1 MKTLLM
7 ITIAG
12 SIAGSGL
19 AHAANGD
26 LDLTF
31 GNSHGVALS
40 GAVGTTNTLL
50 SRPAVQSDGKIL
62 LCNGIAT
69 GGSSGTDFLVVRYN
83 PNGSLDSSFSF
94 DGRVTIAF
102 DAADGV
108 DQCAAVAVQP
118 DGKIVVAGS
127 TSGASPTSTDFA
139 IARLD
144 SDGTLD
150 TTFGGGTGKT
160 TVGFDLAGGTGN
172 DVATA
177 LALQTDGKIV
187 VAGSAATSTKGT
199 DFAVLRLLADGT
211 RDPAFNLTGKVTI
224 PFDLPTSTSKDD
236 AAAAVAID
244 ANGRI
249 VLAGTANKSGVDDT
263 DFAVARV
270 LSNGQLDA
278 NFNSN
283 GRATIAFDL
292 GLSKSDVLYGM
303 TLQQDGK
310 IVLVGDS
317 DVSPTTTANADM
329 SIARLFP
336 DGSLDSSFGIN
347 GKMLVPFDLTPNGQD
362 IALDVVEQSNRK
374 LLIVGAAVGPSG
386 PNGAAVRLNTDG
398 SFDNGFGTL
407 GKHVY
412 DDFGVTM
419 PNSGLLRGVTISH
432 STIIASGL
440 LNTNLMT
447 STVDGFLVRLQD
459 DLIFANGFE

>member
-12 SIAGSGL
+12 LIAVSGL

-40 GAVGTTNTLL
+40 GAVGTTNTLP
-50 SRPAVQSDGKIL
+50 SQPVVQSDGKIVT
-62 LCNGIAT
+62 CTGFAT

-83 PNGSLDSSFSF
+83 PDGSLDSSFSF

-102 DAADGV
+102 AANGV
-108 DQCAAVAVQP
+108 DQCVAVAVQP
-118 DGKIVVAGS
+118 NGKIAVAGF

-150 TTFGGGTGKT
+150 TTFGAGTGKT

-177 LALQTDGKIV
+177 LALQSDGKIV
-187 VAGSAATSTKGT
+187 VVGSAETSTTGT
-199 DFAVLRLLADGT
+199 DFAVVRLLADGT

-224 PFDLPTSTSKDD
+224 PFDLPTSTSRNDV
-236 AAAAVAID
+236 AAAVAID

-249 VLAGTANKSGVDDT
+249 VLAGNANKSGVVDT
-263 DFAVARV
+263 DFAIARL

-283 GRATIAFDL
+283 GRATVTFDV
-292 GLSKSDVLYGM
+292 GLSKGDMLYGM

-310 IVLVGDS
+310 IVLVGYS
-317 DVSPTTTANADM
+317 DVSPTATVNTDM
-329 SIARLFP
+329 SVARLFP

-347 GKMLVPFDLTPNGQD
+347 GKTLAPFDLTANGQD
-362 IALDVVEQSNRK
+362 LAIDVVEQSNRK

-386 PNGAAVRLNTDG
+386 ANGAAVRLNPDG

-412 DDFGVTM
+412 DDFGVTT
-419 PNSGLLRGVTISH
+419 PNSGLLRGVTINH
-432 STIIASGL
+432 STIIACGL
-440 LNTNLMT
+440 LNTDLMA
-447 STVDGFLVRLQD
+447 STVDTFLVRLQD
-459 DLIFANGFE
+459 DLIFANGFQ